1 MFHLYVFFRD
11 LMMRCF
17 LLKKLRCIFNPYFRS
32 CSRKRK
38 YYCHPIAHVIR
49 RSWMLTIKKDGTLPE
64 MKKIIGANI
73 QYLPREEVPLGI
85 SGFDE
90 IVQVCLFI
98 LL

>member
-1 MFHLYVFFRD
+1 
-11 LMMRCF
+11 
-17 LLKKLRCIFNPYFRS
+17 
-32 CSRKRK
+32 
-38 YYCHPIAHVIR
+38 
-49 RSWMLTIKKDGTLPE
+49 MLTIKKDGTLPE